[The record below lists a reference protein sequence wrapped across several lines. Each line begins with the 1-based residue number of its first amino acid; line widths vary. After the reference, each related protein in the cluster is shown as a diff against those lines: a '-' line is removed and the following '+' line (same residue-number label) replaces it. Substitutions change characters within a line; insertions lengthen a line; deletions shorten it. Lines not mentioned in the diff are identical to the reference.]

1 MAEKKTAVFD
11 EVVAELKKANKAIAE
26 FEKLNEEIKKGKPTE
41 EQKEAYWQA
50 YNIAV
55 LAFKDM
61 PKTVE
66 RLCKTQKQSM
76 LIAKEYAI
84 NKIF

>member
-1 MAEKKTAVFD
+1 MADKKTAVFD

-26 FEKLNEEIKKGKPTE
+26 FERLNEEIKKGTPTE

-61 PKTVE
+61 PRTVE

-76 LIAKEYAI
+76 LIAKEHAI